1 MVEVTVFVETEV
13 NPAEDEDKVQAA
25 VNNVVGN
32 ASITV
37 KASQIGSTLTAEAK
51 GLDSLVKLRNM
62 LRNDRIRD
70 ASRRILFKSI
80 RGNKISFFLNKQ
92 VAFAGH
98 ISFSEETAESP
109 LGPIHF
115 VIETDD
121 PDQLV
126 EWIAE
131 KTGKQEDKSWRKEH

>member
-1 MVEVTVFVETEV
+1 MVEVSVFVETEV
-13 NPAEDEDKVQAA
+13 NPTEDEDKVQTA
-25 VNNVVGN
+25 VNNVLGN
-32 ASITV
+32 TSITL
-37 KASQIGSTLTAEAK
+37 KSSQIGSTLTAEAK

-70 ASRRILFKSI
+70 AARRILFKSI
-80 RGNKISFFLNKQ
+80 RGNEICFFLNKQ

-109 LGPIHF
+109 LGPIRF
-115 VIETDD
+115 IIETDD
-121 PDQLV
+121 PEQLV

-131 KTGKQEDKSWRKEH
+131 KTGK